1 MPVQLALFK
10 REGFRNGRIERSDFS
25 VSKVDSEMSGL
36 DAIHSDCLP
45 DSFFSF
51 EKHKRVIALL
61 LNFAAGAIVV
71 ILQDYQV
78 TKLFGL
84 GHVFWAFAF
93 VCILQRW
100 QKGNV
105 QFSKVGLYAM
115 AYKGWL
121 PLAILT
127 LTTTLVFD
135 SYDLVMYATGMRMTM
150 VEYYNQ

>member
-1 MPVQLALFK
+1 MQFILIVCPIL
-10 REGFRNGRIERSDFS
+10 
-25 VSKVDSEMSGL
+25 
-36 DAIHSDCLP
+36 
-45 DSFFSF
+45 FFSF
-51 EKHKRVIALL
+51 EKHKRVIAQL

-71 ILQDYQV
+71 ILQDYQA

-93 VCILQRW
+93 VCILKRW

-121 PLAILT
+121 PVAILT

>member
-61 LNFAAGAIVV
+61 LNFAAGAIV
-71 ILQDYQV
+71 
-78 TKLFGL
+78 
-84 GHVFWAFAF
+84 
-93 VCILQRW
+93 LQRW